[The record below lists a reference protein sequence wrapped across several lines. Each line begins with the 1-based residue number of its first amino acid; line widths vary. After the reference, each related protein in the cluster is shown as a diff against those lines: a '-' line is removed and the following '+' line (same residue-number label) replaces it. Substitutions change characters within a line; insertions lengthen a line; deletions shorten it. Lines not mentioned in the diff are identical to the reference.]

1 MMKLFIYLVF
11 ILNII
16 FSESNSNS
24 TIELTT
30 SDGNIFIGSLI
41 EENEKYYKI
50 KTRNGISIEVPK
62 STVKEINYLELS
74 NFNDEFYRPDPNKSM
89 YLFAPS
95 AYQIGDGNSYI
106 RDFQIFFPSYNRG
119 LNNNISIQAGALTF
133 PFIPLEYL
141 PIILSAKYSF
151 KRKNKLQFSSGMLYM
166 TTPFNFE
173 SNWATGIAFS
183 NATYGDLFNH
193 YSICFG
199 WGYFRDD
206 EDLNFMEKPIVVLA
220 GNNRL
225 SDRLALVYEFWT
237 FPDLEIN
244 YSPLIVSARFI
255 GRKFSVD
262 IGAGSSLELL
272 QEGGIPFPVL
282 NFTYHP

>member
-1 MMKLFIYLVF
+1 
-11 ILNII
+11 
-16 FSESNSNS
+16 
-24 TIELTT
+24 
-30 SDGNIFIGSLI
+30 
-41 EENEKYYKI
+41 
-50 KTRNGISIEVPK
+50 
-62 STVKEINYLELS
+62 
-74 NFNDEFYRPDPNKSM
+74 M